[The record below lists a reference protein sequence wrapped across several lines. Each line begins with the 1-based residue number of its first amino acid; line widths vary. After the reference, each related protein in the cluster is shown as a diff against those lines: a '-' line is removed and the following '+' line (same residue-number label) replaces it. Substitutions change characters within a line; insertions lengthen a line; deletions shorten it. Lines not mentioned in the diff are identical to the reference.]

1 MEEENSTLRKKLL
14 ETLRSYSEQSAQL
27 KQLELSVA
35 FMIETLNP
43 VHVGQRET
51 ELSEALE
58 LMRTSG
64 LKLVAKGKDLAD
76 AMEQQLQKID
86 EGSPQ
91 YTKVEAMIRAFNDEA
106 GTFATLNVP
115 PGSPEGFEKCNILE
129 VNDELGLVVL
139 SAGYRNGARVNMS
152 LRGGKDGEVLLRII
166 TLRPFV

>member
-35 FMIETLNP
+35 SMIETLNP

-91 YTKVEAMIRAFNDEA
+91 YR
-106 GTFATLNVP
+106 
-115 PGSPEGFEKCNILE
+115 
-129 VNDELGLVVL
+129 VVL
-139 SAGYRNGARVNMS
+139 RLRERLPLHQNVLSCLCRGVSLLAEGVPRLARAHRMPSAAADISPPASPAPSPQG
-152 LRGGKDGEVLLRII
+152 
-166 TLRPFV
+166 